1 MHHIFTAQSH
11 HTPPYLYIGKVA
23 EMTGAWRKAIR
34 HYESLGLLPA
44 PQRRGKIHRRRK
56 IDPEIQSGAKEAHMT
71 IDAWT
76 RGFSGLAD
84 PPPRPITRY
93 CIAAVLL
100 IVAAGT
106 VNAMSLDEI
115 YGGMAKGCT
124 YDQDANYRIITAY
137 VDETETDAKL
147 ARPSGGK
154 RLAPFFGKATLRR
167 EGEFYTLTISISD
180 ATLYGIPV
188 SRLSPYRGISSGV
201 AGVAVTFPVPIKE
214 VKARLSRTGVKLVP
228 RVHDWGEIAP
238 VLQATE
244 DGLGTELICD
254 LSM

>member
-1 MHHIFTAQSH
+1 
-11 HTPPYLYIGKVA
+11 
-23 EMTGAWRKAIR
+23 
-34 HYESLGLLPA
+34 
-44 PQRRGKIHRRRK
+44 
-56 IDPEIQSGAKEAHMT
+56 MT
-71 IDAWT
+71 IDVWT

-84 PPPRPITRY
+84 PSPVSMTSHCIT
-93 CIAAVLL
+93 AALL
-100 IVAAGT
+100 FVAGP
-106 VNAMSLDEI
+106 VNAMNLDEI

-124 YDQDANYRIITAY
+124 YDQDVNYRIITAY

-154 RLAPFFGKATLRR
+154 RLAPFFGKAALRR

-214 VKARLSRTGVKLVP
+214 VKKRLSRAGVKLMS

-244 DGLGTELICD
+244 DGSGTELICD

>member
-1 MHHIFTAQSH
+1 
-11 HTPPYLYIGKVA
+11 
-23 EMTGAWRKAIR
+23 
-34 HYESLGLLPA
+34 
-44 PQRRGKIHRRRK
+44 
-56 IDPEIQSGAKEAHMT
+56 MT
-71 IDAWT
+71 IDVWT
-76 RGFSGLAD
+76 RGSRGLAD
-84 PPPRPITRY
+84 PLPVRMTRH
-93 CIAAVLL
+93 CIAAALL
-100 IVAAGT
+100 FVAGT

-124 YDQDANYRIITAY
+124 YDQDANYRIIRAY

-147 ARPSGGK
+147 ARSSGGK
-154 RLAPFFGKATLRR
+154 RLAPFFGNATLRR

-214 VKARLSRTGVKLVP
+214 VKARLSRARVKLVP
-228 RVHDWGEIAP
+228 RVHDWGEIVP